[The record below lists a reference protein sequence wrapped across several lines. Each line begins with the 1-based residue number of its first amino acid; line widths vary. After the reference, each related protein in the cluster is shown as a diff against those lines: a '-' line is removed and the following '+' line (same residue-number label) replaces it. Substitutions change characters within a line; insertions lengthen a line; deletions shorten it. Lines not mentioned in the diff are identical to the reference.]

1 MLEIIEDKNNAVSDN
16 DVEIEGKEDT
26 DAVND
31 SESRETTNGD
41 DITGNGLEKVSDE
54 TQPAKIKKS
63 TVKYF
68 IDLGLVITFT
78 TTFVT
83 GIIKFSPLTNLFGV
97 NQRTLPMLEISLLHD
112 YGAIIMGFLILGH
125 LFLNWKWFTNMTRKG
140 WRRIDKGKLATRS
153 FAVFVVVMIL
163 ALLLRSPEVQR
174 LLFFPDNTIVI
185 DGVGQY
191 EYSSKEI
198 TTLRPDIFTEGHFS
212 VFDILAHLDNQSKI
226 DMNYHFDDTL
236 NTYVIDDINGKKNWW
251 YTAYYD
257 GGWPEDNVFRMDHYP
272 YKDKMYIRIERESG
286 DDLNRYYDIFRNE
299 IERKSRDGGNVMIP
313 SVIIRGTR
321 DELIFHDVE
330 VTPHNL
336 RHDTFVN
343 GTVTAIDVIISLGDS
358 GLITYELQWYN
369 TVGTA
374 EVKNYFVQR
383 INDDELEGRC
393 GFVYEA
399 GSYGYRGF
407 RGNHIHI
414 PPDIRVIN
422 SPEYVEYFWICI

>member
-1 MLEIIEDKNNAVSDN
+1 VPNITDDRDDTASENDTRKKDTESKNELEDVFDKEVSEDD
-16 DVEIEGKEDT
+16 ED
-26 DAVND
+26 
-31 SESRETTNGD
+31 
-41 DITGNGLEKVSDE
+41 LEDEE
-54 TQPAKIKKS
+54 TQQNKIKKS

-97 NQRTLPMLEISLLHD
+97 NQRTLPMLQISLLHD
-112 YGAIIMGFLILGH
+112 FGAIIMGFLILGH
-125 LFLNWKWFTNMTRKG
+125 LFLNWSWFANKTKKGCRK
-140 WRRIDKGKLATRS
+140 IDKGKLATKLLAA
-153 FAVFVVVMIL
+153 FIVLIIL
-163 ALLLRSPEVQR
+163 ALILQSPEVQR
-174 LLFFPDNTIVI
+174 LLFFPDNAIMI
-185 DGVGQY
+185 DGVGQF

-198 TTLRPDIFTEGHFS
+198 TSMRPDIFTEGHFS
-212 VFDILAHLDNQSKI
+212 VFDILAYLDNQSKI
-226 DMNYHFDDTL
+226 DMNYHFDDTM
-236 NTYVIDDINGKKNWW
+236 NTYVIDDINGKENWW
-251 YTAYYD
+251 YMAYYD

-272 YKDKMYIRIERESG
+272 YKDKMYIRMERESE
-286 DDLNRYYDIFRNE
+286 DTLNKYHDIFRSE
-299 IERKSRDGGNVMIP
+299 VERKSRDDGKVLIG

-321 DELIFHDVE
+321 DELIFHDVK

-336 RHDTFVN
+336 RYDTLVN
-343 GTVTAIDVIISLGDS
+343 GTVTAIDVIMSLGDA

-374 EVKNYFVQR
+374 TVKNYFVQK

-399 GSYGYRGF
+399 GSYNYSGF